1 MKQKLFMFFV
11 IFGMLFVVNASAQ
24 AININKLPKYV
35 VVAATN
41 GGVLSDIDVDI
52 RIKKSKY
59 RSELK
64 KLEKRL
70 NNDDFVETYT
80 DLLNEMDELGFEFV
94 DSFANEV
101 QDKGIIADQKVRQN
115 LIFRK
120 KGS

>member
-1 MKQKLFMFFV
+1 MFFV
-11 IFGMLFVVNASAQ
+11 ANASAQ
-24 AININKLPKYV
+24 AIDIDKLPKYV
-35 VVAATN
+35 VVASTN

-59 RSELK
+59 RSELRN
-64 KLEKRL
+64 LEKRL

-94 DSFANEV
+94 YAFANEV
-101 QDKGIIADQKVRQN
+101 QGDGIKGIISDSKVRQN

-120 KGS
+120 KRS